1 MVFNQNSS
9 HLAHFLLHDRCVP
22 QHPLRSPDTMMQL
35 NNYPLS
41 KQEALHHGHNDDN
54 QVAPYRPQF
63 DDRCMTTQ
71 TFRDCMTLDK
81 HSTLPIMGAWQSLES
96 LNHALSPGVSAR
108 GSHQPHNLPMYTPLV
123 IALNTVCMKVGME
136 GITERD
142 LAQLHHSTW
151 FHEFAKHSVKRHNA
165 ENFIDLS
172 AGKVASPACL
182 DEDHMVLLL
191 EAFATSQGLT
201 NIELGIVA
209 FTKSGIKAFHYPWDS
224 TCNGLTAWIVAD
236 FRFDS
241 PAYYGLG
248 HETVEQQ
255 KAVEQDD
262 NDNGGEEEMGEE
274 QGNGDDYLPRATAA
288 RVLAQRVP
296 LPAGLTARDILEHYT
311 ENLQYNNIL
320 KVGLHFSNQDIAK
333 KVAEEAVGRKKKVSN
348 GASGIVKRI
357 NTGIDYIEKEF
368 SIDAGAFRTAYDQAR
383 KANGISTRGKDEV
396 DDLTLAANVS
406 KINDAMAWVQTG
418 GPRATA
424 TAVSG

>member
-1 MVFNQNSS
+1 MSLINLSLVSRSHSADVLQSS
-9 HLAHFLLHDRCVP
+9 LK
-22 QHPLRSPDTMMQL
+22 SSNTMMLL
-35 NNYPLS
+35 NGSPLNGQGS
-41 KQEALHHGHNDDN
+41 HYHAHNDYH
-54 QVAPYRPQF
+54 QVALYRPQF
-63 DDRCMTTQ
+63 DDRCMTVQ
-71 TFRDCMTLDK
+71 TFLDFMTPDK
-81 HSTLPIMGAWQSLES
+81 HSTLTIMGAWQSLES

-108 GSHQPHNLPMYTPLV
+108 GFHQSHNLSAYTPLV
-123 IALNTVCMKVGME
+123 IALNTVCMKVGMD
-136 GITERD
+136 GTTESD

-151 FHEFAKHSVKRHNA
+151 FHELAKHSVKRHNA

-172 AGKVASPACL
+172 AENAASSACL

-236 FRFDS
+236 FRLDS

-296 LPAGLTARDILEHYT
+296 LPAGLSARDILEHYT

-333 KVAEEAVGRKKKVSN
+333 KVAEEAVGRKKKN
-348 GASGIVKRI
+348 LQWCKRHRQENQHRHRLHRERI
-357 NTGIDYIEKEF
+357 QHRRWSFPHCLRSSTQGQRHLNTRQG
-368 SIDAGAFRTAYDQAR
+368 
-383 KANGISTRGKDEV
+383 
-396 DDLTLAANVS
+396 
-406 KINDAMAWVQTG
+406 
-418 GPRATA
+418 
-424 TAVSG
+424 